1 MLHNADLNLPFYIL
15 GTGVVAHEYQQW
27 ITNEGIDQVY
37 LVEPVDFVKLAA
49 GSQCLFGFH
58 NIEFKR
64 KWIETLANQNLK
76 WPTYIHPSAIVSS
89 PRLVGYGSCIGVNAY
104 LGYAAGVGNFS
115 TVCETVVIGHNT
127 KIGNNAFV
135 GAGTTMGGSSQIGNN
150 VYFGIRNAVKDKITI
165 VDNCYFAI
173 GTTIRKTVRSPGRYY
188 NHGNVLHT
196 F

>member
-1 MLHNADLNLPFYIL
+1 MLHNAKLDKPFYIL

-37 LVEPVDFVKLAA
+37 LVEPVDFLKLAP

-64 KWIETLANQNLK
+64 KWIANLAPLNLH
-76 WPTYIHPSAIVSS
+76 WPTYVHPSAIVSS

-104 LGYAAGVGNFS
+104 LGYAASIGNFS
-115 TVCETVVIGHNT
+115 TVCETSVIGHNT
-127 KIGNNAFV
+127 KIGNNAFI
-135 GAGTTMGGSSQIGNN
+135 GAGTIMGGSSIVGDN
-150 VYFGIRNAVKDKITI
+150 VYFGIRNAVKDKINITN
-165 VDNCYFAI
+165 DCYFAI
-173 GTTIRKTVRSPGRYY
+173 GTIIRKNVKTSGRYY
-188 NHGNVLHT
+188 NHGNALRT